1 MQKNIKSQVGSLF
14 FKIEQNRF
22 QILDRREILHQ
33 IGHLPEK
40 FWFGSTP
47 TSVRGWLVD
56 FQLIDSSDLN
66 VCADSTIY
74 MWVDYNPNDSSSLT
88 LYTDIL

>member
-1 MQKNIKSQVGSLF
+1 MGYISWSIVETKNFDHYMAEKFDKIWKNAKKNIKSRVGSLL

-22 QILDRREILHQ
+22 QILDRREILHK

-47 TSVRGWLVD
+47 SKYIVKFD
-56 FQLIDSSDLN
+56 
-66 VCADSTIY
+66 
-74 MWVDYNPNDSSSLT
+74 
-88 LYTDIL
+88 

>member
-1 MQKNIKSQVGSLF
+1 MEKNIKSQVGSLL

-22 QILDRREILHQ
+22 QILDRREILHK

-47 TSVRGWLVD
+47 SKYLVKFD
-56 FQLIDSSDLN
+56 
-66 VCADSTIY
+66 
-74 MWVDYNPNDSSSLT
+74 
-88 LYTDIL
+88 

>member
-1 MQKNIKSQVGSLF
+1 MGYISWSIVETKNFDHYMAENLIKFVKMQKNIKSRVGSLL

-47 TSVRGWLVD
+47 TSG
-56 FQLIDSSDLN
+56 
-66 VCADSTIY
+66 TI
-74 MWVDYNPNDSSSLT
+74 MVDYEKVWL
-88 LYTDIL
+88 I